1 MKINEEQF
9 NKLKQ
14 LDRIEFRQ
22 KAEILNKNNDSIF
35 LSMVNA
41 FITLTMFLFI
51 ADLWVNMRTGNTFS
65 IDMYDN
71 FFMILKYGLATAIIL
86 DIIYIIIHIKRKNK
100 LIKEFFKIGVKK

>member
-35 LSMVNA
+35 LSMINA

-51 ADLWVNMRTGNTFS
+51 ADLWVNMQTGNTFP
-65 IDMYDN
+65 INTYYN
-71 FFMILKYGLATAIIL
+71 FSMIIRYGLVTAIIL
-86 DIIYIIIHIKRKNK
+86 DIIYIIRRIKRKNK
-100 LIKEFFKIGVKK
+100 LINEFFKIGVKK